1 MWVKAQSHHLAAHTK
16 QQGCPE
22 VQCVQSTKSNEED
35 LDMES
40 TTSLISNLRAYLSVN
55 GVVFVKVPQKLQQV
69 CVPIWKFGYIVACQ
83 GRTEKV
89 TSDLWRV
96 TGFSDP

>member
-1 MWVKAQSHHLAAHTK
+1 
-16 QQGCPE
+16 
-22 VQCVQSTKSNEED
+22 
-35 LDMES
+35 MES